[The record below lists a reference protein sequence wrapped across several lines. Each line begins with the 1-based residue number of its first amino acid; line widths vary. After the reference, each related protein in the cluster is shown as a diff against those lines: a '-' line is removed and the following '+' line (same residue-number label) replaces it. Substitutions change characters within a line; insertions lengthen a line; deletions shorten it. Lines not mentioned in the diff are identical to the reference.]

1 MTKPKFRWYAW
12 LFPLIAIAISV
23 VLLQNYLQEKGTV
36 IKILFT
42 DASGIQ
48 AEKTRVRY
56 RGVSIGTVRDVY
68 LSADMNDGVAEV
80 VLRKEAAHFAVEGS
94 KFNLVTPKVNFQ
106 GISGLETIFAGSH
119 ITATPGNPEG
129 KPKTEFTGQTDTNT
143 SNVPE
148 DTTYY
153 IIETGNVESLNPG
166 DSVSFRGLKVG
177 TITKLNLAK
186 GSQFVNVQVNI
197 ENRYVKLIR
206 TNSFFWK
213 KVGVHAKLSLFKSEF
228 KMNSLDSIVNSGIEF
243 STPGNPGPIAKA
255 GTRFTLLSAAP
266 KEFETWSPKLDFKVN

>member
-1 MTKPKFRWYAW
+1 MKPKIRWYAW
-12 LFPLIAIAISV
+12 LFPLIAIAVSAA
-23 VLLQNYLQEKGTV
+23 LLQNYLQEKGTV

-48 AEKTRVRY
+48 AEKTKVRY

-68 LSADMNDGVAEV
+68 LSEDMNDGVAEV

-94 KFNLVTPKVNFQ
+94 KFSLVTPKVTFQ
-106 GISGLETIFAGSH
+106 GVTGLETIFAGSY
-119 ITATPGNPEG
+119 ITALPGNTAG
-129 KPKTEFTGQTDTNT
+129 KPKTEFTGQASTNT
-143 SNVPE
+143 SDAPE

-166 DSVSFRGLKVG
+166 DAVSFRGLKVG
-177 TITKLNLAK
+177 TVTKLNLAR

-197 ENRYVKLIR
+197 ENRYIKLIR

-213 KVGVHAKLSLFKSEF
+213 KVGIHAKLSLFKSEF

-243 STPGNPGPIAKA
+243 STPGNPGPLAKA
-255 GTRFTLLSAAP
+255 GTRFPLLSEAP
-266 KEFETWSPKLDFKVN
+266 KDVESWSPRLDFKVN